1 MGEIADRV
9 QTLIS
14 VWKERKELE
23 EVKESGVK
31 KILFLL
37 ILFIFKIEEQKTIV
51 YEEGIVTGGALS
63 GRGSWNREHK
73 WQTWSF
79 L

>member
-31 KILFLL
+31 KILFLF
-37 ILFIFKIEEQKTIV
+37 ILFIYF
-51 YEEGIVTGGALS
+51 
-63 GRGSWNREHK
+63 
-73 WQTWSF
+73 
-79 L
+79 